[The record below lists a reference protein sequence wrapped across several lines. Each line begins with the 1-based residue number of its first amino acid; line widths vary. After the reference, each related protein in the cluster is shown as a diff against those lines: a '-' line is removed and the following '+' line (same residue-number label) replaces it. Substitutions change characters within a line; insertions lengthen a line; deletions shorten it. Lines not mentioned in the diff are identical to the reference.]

1 MIVVCVLIILT
12 QLEFA
17 MIVVCVL
24 IILTQLEFSMIV
36 VCVLIYPHSTRVL
49 YDSCLCIDYPH

>member
-24 IILTQLEFSMIV
+24 IILTQLEFAMIV
-36 VCVLIYPHSTRVL
+36 VCVFVTGPVFLPLGSTN
-49 YDSCLCIDYPH
+49 